1 MVSEEPKNME
11 EPRFEAALERLEAIL
26 EAMETGEVPLD
37 ELVGKYE
44 EGVGLLKAC
53 HARLREAEL
62 KIEAVKRNKGGLETE
77 SFEPETTESS

>member
-1 MVSEEPKNME
+1 MVSEEPKNTE

-44 EGVGLLKAC
+44 EGVALLKLC

-62 KIEAVKRNKGGLETE
+62 KIEAVKRNKGDLETE
-77 SFEPETTESS
+77 SFEPETTENS